1 MKKKDY
7 VPPKAIVISL
17 QFEGHI
23 LAGTNNSLQ
32 IGFSSDE
39 SLGVTS
45 EQNIFIA
52 ESIQNNVILNGKIKL
67 NCNQNLIIQ
76 IQVKIAARIGANSNN
91 VFSGKNPL
99 IVV

>member
-23 LAGTNNSLQ
+23 LAGTNDSLK

-39 SLGVTS
+39 SLGATS
-45 EQNIFIA
+45 EQNIFGRKQ
-52 ESIQNNVILNGKIKL
+52 EPVRGGKEDIW
-67 NCNQNLIIQ
+67 N
-76 IQVKIAARIGANSNN
+76 
-91 VFSGKNPL
+91 
-99 IVV
+99 

>member
-32 IGFSSDE
+32 IVQIGFSSDE
-39 SLGVTS
+39 SLGATS
-45 EQNIFIA
+45 EQNIFGRKQEPVHGGK
-52 ESIQNNVILNGKIKL
+52 ESTWD
-67 NCNQNLIIQ
+67 
-76 IQVKIAARIGANSNN
+76 
-91 VFSGKNPL
+91 
-99 IVV
+99 

>member
-23 LAGTNNSLQ
+23 LAGTNDSPQ
-32 IGFSSDE
+32 IGFSSDK

-45 EQNIFIA
+45 EQNIFGRKQEPVHGRK
-52 ESIQNNVILNGKIKL
+52 ESIWD
-67 NCNQNLIIQ
+67 
-76 IQVKIAARIGANSNN
+76 
-91 VFSGKNPL
+91 
-99 IVV
+99 

>member
-23 LAGTNNSLQ
+23 LAGTNDSPQ

-45 EQNIFIA
+45 EKTFSAVNRSLSMEERRA
-52 ESIQNNVILNGKIKL
+52 YGTESFALFN
-67 NCNQNLIIQ
+67 
-76 IQVKIAARIGANSNN
+76 
-91 VFSGKNPL
+91 F
-99 IVV
+99 

>member
-23 LAGTNNSLQ
+23 LAGTNDSPQ

-39 SLGVTS
+39 SLGATS
-45 EQNIFIA
+45 EQNIFGRKQ
-52 ESIQNNVILNGKIKL
+52 EPVHGGKENIWD
-67 NCNQNLIIQ
+67 
-76 IQVKIAARIGANSNN
+76 
-91 VFSGKNPL
+91 
-99 IVV
+99 

>member
-45 EQNIFIA
+45 EQNIFGRKQ
-52 ESIQNNVILNGKIKL
+52 EPVRGGKEDIW
-67 NCNQNLIIQ
+67 N
-76 IQVKIAARIGANSNN
+76 
-91 VFSGKNPL
+91 
-99 IVV
+99 

>member
-1 MKKKDY
+1 MKKKDF

-45 EQNIFIA
+45 EQNIFGRKQEPVHGGK
-52 ESIQNNVILNGKIKL
+52 ESIWD
-67 NCNQNLIIQ
+67 
-76 IQVKIAARIGANSNN
+76 
-91 VFSGKNPL
+91 
-99 IVV
+99 